1 MSSLKNV
8 RAFVGP
14 RPVYWLVRRT
24 VKFEIAADLDPWWV
38 EDAPSVPGNTGLLCS
53 SPS

>member
-14 RPVYWLVRRT
+14 RPVYWLSRRT
-24 VKFEIAADLDPWWV
+24 VRLDIAADFDPPTAGCAVWV
-38 EDAPSVPGNTGLLCS
+38 PVIAAS
-53 SPS
+53 